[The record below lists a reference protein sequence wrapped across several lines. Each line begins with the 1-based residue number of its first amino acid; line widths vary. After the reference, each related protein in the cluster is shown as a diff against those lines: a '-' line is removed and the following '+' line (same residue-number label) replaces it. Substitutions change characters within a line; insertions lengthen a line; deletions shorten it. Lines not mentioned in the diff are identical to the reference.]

1 MTTLDSE
8 LHLLAKSAKEA
19 VAGGCYVIILVK
31 PGDEA
36 VMASN
41 MDTVSLRE
49 VVAEMLEAEK
59 VPLLFG
65 ADS

>member
-1 MTTLDSE
+1 MTALDSE
-8 LHLLAKSAKEA
+8 LRLLAKSAKGA

-31 PGDEA
+31 PGEAA

-49 VVAEMLEAEK
+49 AVAVMLEGEQ
-59 VPLLFG
+59 VPVLFG